1 MVQNMN
7 RYEFIEKLRAAL
19 SGRVTQSVLNEN
31 IRFYEEY
38 LDTEIRKG
46 RSEEE
51 VLGEIGDP
59 RLLAKTITEASKQAA
74 GSVYEEEIIEDGES
88 SQSNSHT
95 RTRVKVNGK
104 NFRLPTWVL
113 LLVTVLVILFVI
125 TIICT
130 LLSVLI
136 PILVPLF
143 LLIMAAQIVMILLRR
158 R

>member
-1 MVQNMN
+1 MN

-59 RLLAKTITEASKQAA
+59 RLLAKTIIEASKQAA
-74 GSVYEEEIIEDGES
+74 GSAYEEIIEDGAGGYSGE
-88 SQSNSHT
+88 QP
-95 RTRVKVNGK
+95 RAKVKVNGK
-104 NFRLPTWVL
+104 DFRLPTWVF
-113 LLVTVLVILFVI
+113 LLVTVLVILLVI

-130 LLSVLI
+130 VLSVLI

-143 LLIMAAQIVMILLRR
+143 LFIMAVQIVMILVRR
-158 R
+158 K